1 MFYKEIYKEKTFKF
15 VNERKEVSVVV
26 VISESASPQ
35 FFGELIVFRH
45 LNMDFT
51 IILEYTFSQFQD
63 KNISLTVR
71 KKNILTNIDAY
82 CFERALQ

>member
-1 MFYKEIYKEKTFKF
+1 
-15 VNERKEVSVVV
+15 
-26 VISESASPQ
+26 
-35 FFGELIVFRH
+35 
-45 LNMDFT
+45 MDFA

-82 CFERALQ
+82 CFERPLQ